1 MGKVIATFRN
11 IDAAERAADDLR
23 RAGFSEKE
31 ISLVAKEHKDRPTG
45 RMEGQ
50 GHNLT
55 SGTTVGA
62 GIGAGVGLLASAG
75 LLAIPGIGPILA
87 AGPLAATLSGA
98 AMGGLTGAFVDW
110 GIPKRESEHLQ
121 REVQEGKAV
130 ILVESPKADKAK
142 DILDRHAEDVKMLA

>member
-11 IDAAERAADDLR
+11 IDTAERAADELR

-31 ISLVAKEHKDRPTG
+31 ISLVAKEHKDRHQG
-45 RMEGQ
+45 RME

-110 GIPKRESEHLQ
+110 GIPKKESEHLQ

-130 ILVESPKADKAK
+130 ILVESPRADKAK
-142 DILDRHAEDVKMLA
+142 DILDRHAEEVKMLA